1 MLSFRFNKKL
11 NIGNFV
17 SLQLNKKIE
26 NKIIQLKVINYKKLK
41 QFYNIVK

>member
-1 MLSFRFNKKL
+1 MLSFRLNKKL
-11 NIGNFV
+11 KIGNFV